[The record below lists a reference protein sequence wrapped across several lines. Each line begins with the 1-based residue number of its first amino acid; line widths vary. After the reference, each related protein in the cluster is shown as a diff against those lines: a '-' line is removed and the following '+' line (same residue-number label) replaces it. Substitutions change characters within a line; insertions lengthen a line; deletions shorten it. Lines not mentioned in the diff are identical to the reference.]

1 MAEKNYWK
9 MTADELQVICKEVG
23 VEFDMKNR
31 KDCINKIRAAKGEVV
46 EANENGDDATKG
58 QFDKKDFVVVQFHNK
73 DEQDLPF
80 VFVSVNGRSWYIPK
94 EKEVL
99 IPRMLLNVIND
110 AVEVKFVTKKA
121 QDGRPY
127 LEERKVHRFPYTI
140 VTR

>member
-9 MTADELQVICKEVG
+9 MTADELQAVCKETG

-31 KDCINKIRAAKGEVV
+31 KETINKVRAAKGELVGPD
-46 EANENGDDATKG
+46 EPKG
-58 QFDKKDFVVVQFHNK
+58 EFDKKDFVVVQFHNK

-80 VFVSVNGRSWYIPK
+80 VFISVNGKSWYVPK

-110 AVEVKFVTKKA
+110 AVEVKFVQKKA
-121 QDGRPY
+121 PDGRPY
-127 LEERKVHRFPYTI
+127 YEERKVHRFPYTL